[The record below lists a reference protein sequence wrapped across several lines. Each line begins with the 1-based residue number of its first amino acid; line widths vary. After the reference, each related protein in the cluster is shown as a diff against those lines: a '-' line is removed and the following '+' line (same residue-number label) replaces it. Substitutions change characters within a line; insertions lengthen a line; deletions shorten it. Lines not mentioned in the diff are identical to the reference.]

1 MVATP
6 GGGEGRTTL
15 PAPARGGLRFPACFP
30 LPLAVRSTG
39 VHAVFAALQTRISG
53 ARCASTRASACEDPA
68 ADSVTVRPLGGH
80 GAVVPAGNRG
90 HGTLAVTPGEARD
103 TSLGYGS
110 GQGW

>member
-1 MVATP
+1 M
-6 GGGEGRTTL
+6 
-15 PAPARGGLRFPACFP
+15 
-30 LPLAVRSTG
+30 
-39 VHAVFAALQTRISG
+39 
-53 ARCASTRASACEDPA
+53 
-68 ADSVTVRPLGGH
+68 TVRPLGGH